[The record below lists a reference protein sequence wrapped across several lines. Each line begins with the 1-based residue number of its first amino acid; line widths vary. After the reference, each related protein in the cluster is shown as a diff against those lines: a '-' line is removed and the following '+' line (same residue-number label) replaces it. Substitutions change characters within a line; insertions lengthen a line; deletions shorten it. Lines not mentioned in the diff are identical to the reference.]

1 MSSNGDV
8 KHFGSCHCGKVQF
21 EVLAPKNLVVYDCNC
36 SICAIKHNIHF
47 VVAERNFKLLEGADH
62 LACYQFNT
70 RQAQHLFCKI
80 CGVQSFYKPRSNPDG
95 YGINPN
101 SLDQSTVES
110 IKIIKYDGRNW
121 EKSFEKEKDKP
132 DGIQTKSK

>member
-1 MSSNGDV
+1 MGNTIN
-8 KHFGSCHCGKVQF
+8 
-21 EVLAPKNLVVYDCNC
+21 EVNLLMKN
-36 SICAIKHNIHF
+36 IFFTNIYI
-47 VVAERNFKLLEGADH
+47 NL
-62 LACYQFNT
+62 
-70 RQAQHLFCKI
+70 
-80 CGVQSFYKPRSNPDG
+80 
-95 YGINPN
+95 GINPN